1 MRIFQ
6 TDREQMQFLKGSVI
20 TMSIMLV
27 IFIALAEHR
36 GWGY

>member
-1 MRIFQ
+1 MKLFQ

-20 TMSIMLV
+20 TMSIML
-27 IFIALAEHR
+27 IAFIILAEHR